1 MSTRPA
7 RCGDFATAASTSG
20 YSPMCSARP
29 RSMIEGVNIEQWW
42 PKLSS
47 ETRDWLVE
55 HNGEPLDAAVGE
67 DIAAATGGSPDPRW
81 WSGKPSDGLTDEA
94 FDWIEARANDENPDT

>member
-1 MSTRPA
+1 M
-7 RCGDFATAASTSG
+7 
-20 YSPMCSARP
+20 
-29 RSMIEGVNIEQWW
+29 
-42 PKLSS
+42 
-47 ETRDWLVE
+47 
-55 HNGEPLDAAVGE
+55 DAAVGE